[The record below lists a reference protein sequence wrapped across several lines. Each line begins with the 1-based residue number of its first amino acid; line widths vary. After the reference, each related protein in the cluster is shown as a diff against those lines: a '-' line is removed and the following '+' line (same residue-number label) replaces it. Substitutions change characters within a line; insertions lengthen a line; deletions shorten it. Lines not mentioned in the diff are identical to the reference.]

1 MGKLRR
7 YIISNF
13 SLLFF
18 SIFMPLFTVASVVFL
33 VKLAKFTS
41 VIQFGP
47 GDMFTLY
54 LFNLPEILFYLL
66 PVTFFVAAA
75 ISLHKLSADNET
87 VVIFTLGLTPNHIL
101 KVFFLPALLLSV
113 VLLFTFYYLF
123 PHTKV
128 MSKNF
133 IIQKKSEA
141 KFNLEASE
149 FGYSFGPWQLFI
161 GGDNKDKSFSD
172 VYLFNKEQRE
182 EILISAGKAKIIN
195 DNGVLRLQLY
205 EGEGYNYTES
215 TLTQTDFDTLYIN
228 DMLMAEQKQYMN
240 AQEYWNDPERNHI
253 RWRQMLRNVLMSLF
267 PLLSL
272 TMILF
277 IGVVYSRHQ
286 NSHLYLYIFLTVI
299 AYYTLTIGLENYL
312 TFTTTPLIALFW
324 LIVTTWLYRSQIL
337 ARY

>member
-7 YIISNF
+7 YITANF
-13 SLLFF
+13 SMLFF

-41 VIQFGP
+41 VIQFKP
-47 GDMFTLY
+47 SDMLTLY

-75 ISLHKLSADNET
+75 IALHKLSADNET

-101 KVFFLPALLLSV
+101 KIFFVPALLLSL
-113 VLLFTFYYLF
+113 VLFFMFYYLF
-123 PHTKV
+123 PHTKI

-161 GGDNKDKSFSD
+161 GSDNKGESFSD
-172 VYLFNKEQRE
+172 VYLFNKEKRE
-182 EILISAGKAKIIN
+182 EVLISAKEAKIIN
-195 DNGVLRLQLY
+195 DNGILRLQLDR
-205 EGEGYNYTES
+205 GEGYNYTES
-215 TLTQTDFDTLYIN
+215 TLTQTDFDTLLIN
-228 DMLMAEQKQYMN
+228 DMLMAEQKQYLN
-240 AQEYWNDPERNHI
+240 AWEYWNDPNRNHV
-253 RWRQMLRNVLMSLF
+253 RWRQMLRNVLMACF

-286 NSHLYLYIFLTVI
+286 SSHLYLYIFLTVI
-299 AYYTLTIGLENYL
+299 AYYTLSIGLESYL
-312 TFTTTPLIALFW
+312 TFTSTPLIALFW
-324 LIVTTWLYRSQIL
+324 LIVTIWIYRRQVL

>member
-1 MGKLRR
+1 MDKLRR
-7 YIISNF
+7 YILANF

-18 SIFMPLFTVASVVFL
+18 SIFMPFFVVASVVFL

-41 VIQFGP
+41 VIQFNP
-47 GDMFTLY
+47 FDMFTLY

-66 PVTFFVAAA
+66 PLTFFVAAA

-101 KVFFLPALLLSV
+101 RVFFMPALLLSA
-113 VLLFTFYYLF
+113 LLFFNFFYLF
-123 PHTKV
+123 PHTKI
-128 MSKNF
+128 MAKNF

-161 GGDNKDKSFSD
+161 GSDNAGQSFSD

-182 EILISAGKAKIIN
+182 EILISAKDARIIN
-195 DNGVLRLQLY
+195 DNGVLRLQL
-205 EGEGYNYTES
+205 EKGEGYNYTET
-215 TLTQTDFDTLYIN
+215 TLTQTDFDTLLIN
-228 DMLMAEQKQYMN
+228 DMLLMEERRYQDAW
-240 AQEYWNDPERNHI
+240 EYWSDPAKNHI
-253 RWRQMLRNVLMSLF
+253 RRHQMLRNVLMSLF

-272 TMILF
+272 AMILV

-286 NSHLYLYIFLTVI
+286 SSHLYLFIFLTLLV
-299 AYYTLTIGLENYL
+299 YYALSIGLEPMLDYRL
-312 TFTTTPLIALFW
+312 TALVPLLW
-324 LIVTTWLYRSQIL
+324 LTVTAWIYYRRVL
-337 ARY
+337 TRY